1 MVLTGVMRMP
11 GVTTLQAATPAPA
24 MMDSLEMGS
33 GVLLP
38 NRLQSHWS
46 VNQDTS
52 HGARGV
58 WVSMKTCVNRLLY
71 QMCETLKT
79 KNCGKY
85 CVCES
90 NHSLMLFQISMS
102 AGMVLTGVMRMPG
115 VTTLQAATPAPAMMD
130 SLEMG
135 SGVLLPN
142 RLQSHWSVNQDT
154 SHGARGVW
162 VSMKTFLY
170 IIMGSQ

>member
-1 MVLTGVMRMP
+1 
-11 GVTTLQAATPAPA
+11 
-24 MMDSLEMGS
+24 MDECSERS
-33 GVLLP
+33 GRCYP
-38 NRLQSHWS
+38 HSS
-46 VNQDTS
+46 
-52 HGARGV
+52 
-58 WVSMKTCVNRLLY
+58 CVNSY
-71 QMCETLKT
+71 GSYK
-79 KNCGKY
+79 
-85 CVCES
+85 CVCDPGYS
-90 NHSLMLFQISMS
+90 PWGRMCMGKPRPIIGFLIHQIALCGILYNPFLQISMS

-162 VSMKTFLY
+162 VSMKPFLY
-170 IIMGSQ
+170 IWAANSVNHL